1 MVCVIDVNLES
12 GYRPKFVIVILFS
25 LQLNEKKLYLYT
37 YMMYFYILSSKLSIP
52 SMEDVSLRNECIFRD
67 YLPVCTIEDY
77 AEKELTDTRREKVI
91 QSSIR
96 RQDILSSKLGHT
108 QCYQAYTS
116 NEKINR
122 YLKRKAELGAPTTS
136 SSVRPS
142 NEEVCCFLLLYVR
155 SRKTSTRE
163 VVFTILR

>member
-1 MVCVIDVNLES
+1 
-12 GYRPKFVIVILFS
+12 
-25 LQLNEKKLYLYT
+25 
-37 YMMYFYILSSKLSIP
+37 MYFYILSSKLNIP

-67 YLPVCTIEDY
+67 YLPVCTIEKDY
-77 AEKELTDTRREKVI
+77 AEEELTDTRREKVI

-96 RQDILSSKLGHT
+96 RQDILSSKLGDFGTLKYHT

-142 NEEVCCFLLLYVR
+142 
-155 SRKTSTRE
+155 KTKRF
-163 VVFTILR
+163 VVFCCYMSVPERPPLGKWSLPSLDDENTFLM